1 MWIALSAIP
10 RARSPFPPRA
20 RMSAERIEQ
29 VVAAIANAVEDAEL
43 TVDEL
48 TDAIAAR
55 VGDRVME
62 ACQDKWPRW
71 RQAESIATDRG
82 VMCFGPDRG
91 RRSTYTSPRRRLP
104 GFWPAPVKKA
114 LAALVRRYL
123 HAYGPA
129 PDWAAG
135 LFARGP
141 SGSG

>member
-1 MWIALSAIP
+1 
-10 RARSPFPPRA
+10 
-20 RMSAERIEQ
+20 MSAERIEQ

-82 VMCFGPDRG
+82 VMCFGPDCG
-91 RRSTYTSPRRRLP
+91 RRDTYTSPRRWLP
-104 GFWPAPVKKA
+104 GFWPAPVEKGDTSTRTG
-114 LAALVRRYL
+114 RRRT
-123 HAYGPA
+123 GRPGCSRRGR
-129 PDWAAG
+129 PDRAD
-135 LFARGP
+135 
-141 SGSG
+141 S

>member
-1 MWIALSAIP
+1 
-10 RARSPFPPRA
+10 
-20 RMSAERIEQ
+20 MSAERIEQ

>member
-1 MWIALSAIP
+1 MAAL
-10 RARSPFPPRA
+10 
-20 RMSAERIEQ
+20 
-29 VVAAIANAVEDAEL
+29 AAGAVEDAEL

-82 VMCFGPDRG
+82 VMCFGPDCGLRA
-91 RRSTYTSPRRRLP
+91 TYTSPRRWLP
-104 GFWPAPVKKA
+104 GFWPAPVEKA
-114 LAALVRRYL
+114 LAA
-123 HAYGPA
+123 G
-129 PDWAAG
+129 AG
-135 LFARGP
+135 LSGRVVRAGP

>member
-1 MWIALSAIP
+1 
-10 RARSPFPPRA
+10 
-20 RMSAERIEQ
+20 MSAERIEQ

-55 VGDRVME
+55 VGAWAGERVME
-62 ACQDKWPRW
+62 PCQDKWPRW

-91 RRSTYTSPRRRLP
+91 RRPTYTSPRRRLP
-104 GFWPAPVKKA
+104 GFWPAPVEKA

-129 PDWAAG
+129 PNWAAG